1 MAKALFSALS
11 KSGNTIELA
20 EETWQDKIC
29 QEHPEFRENE
39 EYPGEV
45 KKAIE
50 KPDYLVKGWAGELL
64 ALRWCDI
71 APGAPKYICVVYR
84 EIRNEGFIITSF
96 FISRY
101 GKLLK
106 RGIIWQKD

>member
-1 MAKALFSALS
+1 MIPIQINRPIRFFAIGLLIFGLFAC
-11 KSGNTIELA
+11 A
-20 EETWQDKIC
+20 PRAVQ
-29 QEHPEFRENE
+29 
-39 EYPGEV
+39 

-84 EIRNEGFIITSF
+84 EIRNEGFMITSF

-101 GKLLK
+101 GKVLK